1 MGVTVRERPAGSG
14 VWWVFI
20 NHKGQR
26 KAKKVGPED
35 LANKVAEKIH
45 ARLVLGEY
53 DFDEEE
59 VFCPTLKQYVYGW
72 TGQDGQASAA
82 GWLDK
87 HARLALKRST
97 VTNYE
102 SILATH
108 IIPEIGGLLLD
119 NISPRV
125 ISDFLNKCFDKGLRS
140 KTVRNIKNCLGSVLG
155 FAYQPDGYIESNPSQ
170 NVKVPVPETE
180 IPAREPN
187 PFSWQDRK
195 SLEDYYLK
203 SMPRYYPLIL
213 TGFRTGLRIGELF
226 GLQWGDIDFK
236 NKILHVQRN
245 VTRSRVTTPKSR
257 SSRRSVRMTSQLIN
271 ELEGLLTVRKQEK
284 LKRGWNDMPEWV
296 FCNDSGGFLDYGNFL
311 HRIWNRSM
319 EKSGLLRRTPHDMRH
334 TYATLRLSKGDSL
347 AEVSKEMGHSSS
359 DITYRTY
366 YKWLPSESLTDIDE
380 LDNPQPSA
388 TQAQPVKKGVTTD
401 KL

>member
-1 MGVTVRERPAGSG
+1 MGVTFRERPKGSG
-14 VWWVFI
+14 IWWVFI
-20 NHKGQR
+20 NHQGQR
-26 KAKKVGPED
+26 KAKKVGPNKE
-35 LANKVAEKIH
+35 LAKEVAEKIN
-45 ARLVLGEY
+45 ARLVLGE
-53 DFDEEE
+53 FDLDEKEAS
-59 VFCPTLKQYVYGW
+59 CPTLRQYAYGW
-72 TGQDGQASAA
+72 TGQDGQVNI

-108 IIPEIGGLLLD
+108 IIPEVGSLPLD
-119 NISPRV
+119 DITPRV
-125 ISDFLNKCFDKGLRS
+125 ISEFLKKCFDKGLRS
-140 KTVRNIKNCLGSVLG
+140 KTVKNIKNCLGSTLS
-155 FAYQPDGYIESNPSQ
+155 FAYQPDGYIESNPAQ
-170 NVKVPVPETE
+170 NVKVPKPEAE

-195 SLEDYYLK
+195 VLEDYYLEN
-203 SMPRYYPLIL
+203 MPRYYPLIL

-226 GLQWGDIDFK
+226 GLQWCDVDFK

-245 VTRSRVTTPKSR
+245 VTRGRVTTPKSQ
-257 SSRRSVRMTSQLIN
+257 SGRRSVRMTSQLIN
-271 ELEGLLTVRKQEK
+271 ELESLLTVRKQEK
-284 LKRGWNDMPEWV
+284 LKRGWDDMPGWV

-311 HRIWNRSM
+311 HRTWNRSM

-380 LDNPQPSA
+380 LDNAQPSA
-388 TQAQPVKKGVTTD
+388 TQAQPAKKRT
-401 KL
+401 